1 VNVEPLRT
9 LLRRAFAPAE
19 LRRVLAAFPA
29 GDEALPARL
38 LDATADADALVDE
51 ILAAIDRGPHGAGL
65 LVHLAAVRP
74 DLAGE
79 LGETAAQ
86 IGAPE
91 AFTVASLLSA
101 GQDAAAERKLTEIE
115 RARPATSSD
124 RHELNLAV
132 ADLHRWQREAG
143 ERAEPSGS
151 RRDAI
156 TRRLTSVAA
165 SMSARASQSGEIDEL
180 AATAHP
186 EAARL
191 REEIEAHVRRADG
204 KRAAL
209 RLLDLAERFA
219 DRAVRRRAIELAA
232 RAGTWRSRHVP
243 GVRLEVGEQREW
255 TALLQAILGLTDDI
269 VHGAAASPGEA
280 ADERWLTASQGAAA
294 REALQAAAD
303 LEFAP
308 LVRCASLSLRYRRSG
323 PLVLKDVSLTVFP
336 RSVVGVV
343 GANGAGKTSLLRVLA
358 GERRVDAGMIAYPQ
372 LDPAPPE
379 RGEIDWPAVRSQI
392 AHVPQRLPE
401 WRGRLAEHLH
411 AWAGA
416 CGLHGDENVDIVEFW
431 LERVGLTNRR
441 SARWSELSRSLQTR
455 VALARALVG
464 RPRLLLIDE
473 PLVALDPRAQ
483 QWFLQDLHDIVS
495 SSSLHVAAVVSSQ
508 HIPELEAIADDV
520 VGLRDDGG
528 VWFHGAVLELEQSR
542 RGALFEIGGRL
553 DDATCDRLTARFGPG
568 CLRQRESVTLLRVG
582 RDVSRGAVLE
592 LLSAGGEPPLYF
604 RDISASHLRMFWGDR
619 P

>member
-1 VNVEPLRT
+1 MNVE
-9 LLRRAFAPAE
+9 LLRVLLRDALAPEE
-19 LRRVLAAFPA
+19 LRRVLAEFSAADGALRARARDPA
-29 GDEALPARL
+29 GDVEALI
-38 LDATADADALVDE
+38 DDALAV
-51 ILAAIDRGPHGAGL
+51 LDRGSLGPAF
-65 LVHLAAVRP
+65 LVHLAAARP
-74 DLAGE
+74 DLAEQLREVAGP
-79 LGETAAQ
+79 

-91 AFTVASLLSA
+91 AFAVASLLSA
-101 GQDAAAERKLTEIE
+101 GQDAAAERKLTELE
-115 RARPATSSD
+115 RARPSTAGD

-143 ERAEPSGS
+143 ERAEPSEAG
-151 RRDAI
+151 RDAI

-165 SMSARASQSGEIDEL
+165 SMSARSLDAAEIEE
-180 AATAHP
+180 AAAVHP
-186 EAARL
+186 EAGRL

-219 DRAVRRRAIELAA
+219 GPAVRRRAIELSV
-232 RAGTWRSRHVP
+232 RAGIWRSRHVL
-243 GVRLEVGEQREW
+243 GGRLEVGEQREW

-269 VHGAAASPGEA
+269 VASTAPGSGGL
-280 ADERWLTASQGAAA
+280 WLTAPRDGAGRPVLETEAA
-294 REALQAAAD
+294 REYG
-303 LEFAP
+303 P
-308 LVRCASLSLRYRRSG
+308 LVRCASLSLRYRRGG
-323 PLVLKDVSLTVFP
+323 PQVLRDVSLTVFP
-336 RSVVGVV
+336 RAIVGVV
-343 GANGAGKTSLLRVLA
+343 GGNGAGKTSLLRVLA
-358 GERRVDAGMIAYPQ
+358 GERRVDDGMLAYPQ
-372 LDPAPPE
+372 LDPAQG
-379 RGEIDWPAVRSQI
+379 REIDWPTVRSQV

-401 WRGRLAEHLH
+401 WRGQLVDHLH

-416 CGLHGDENVDIVEFW
+416 CGIEGDENVDAVDFW
-431 LERVGLTNRR
+431 LERLGLTNRR
-441 SARWSELSRSLQTR
+441 TARWGELSRSLQTR

-464 RPRLLLIDE
+464 RPRLLLVDE

-483 QWFLQDLHDIVS
+483 QWLLQDLRDIVS
-495 SSSLHVAAVVSSQ
+495 SSSLCLAAVVSSQ

-528 VWFHGAVLELEQSR
+528 VWFHGAVLDLEQAR

-553 DDATCDRLTARFGPG
+553 DDATCDRLTATFGPG

-582 RDVSRGAVLE
+582 RDISRGAVLE
-592 LLSAGGEPPLYF
+592 LLSAGGQPPSYF